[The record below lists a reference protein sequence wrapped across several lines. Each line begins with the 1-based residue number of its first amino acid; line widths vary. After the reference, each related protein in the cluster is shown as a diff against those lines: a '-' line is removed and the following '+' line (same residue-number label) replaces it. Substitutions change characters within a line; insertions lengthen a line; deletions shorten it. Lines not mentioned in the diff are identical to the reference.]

1 MKLKYELPL
10 SFTLLPDKVDR
21 LENEIQSANEVK
33 VATPHTNTHTHAGP
47 RSRTLGRLKAVSAA
61 VRVCVFPPGIRGE
74 ADPFAQG
81 DPSEANQQSE
91 GRAGRQ
97 GERNHRAAGVK
108 KKIKK
113 NNPTHS
119 ASGTAR
125 STDCGV
131 DGFVAQRE
139 PEDRAGA
146 GEAEGGAREAQG
158 GGPGE
163 EPPAARAHVMRPS

>member
-1 MKLKYELPL
+1 M
-10 SFTLLPDKVDR
+10 
-21 LENEIQSANEVK
+21 
-33 VATPHTNTHTHAGP
+33 
-47 RSRTLGRLKAVSAA
+47 SAA

-108 KKIKK
+108 KIKIK

-163 EPPAARAHVMRPS
+163 EPPAARAHVMRPFVTSDKVFFLVFLLTLTLTLTVFNARIRRMQQDKREQAKQDLKGLEETVVSHLHVH